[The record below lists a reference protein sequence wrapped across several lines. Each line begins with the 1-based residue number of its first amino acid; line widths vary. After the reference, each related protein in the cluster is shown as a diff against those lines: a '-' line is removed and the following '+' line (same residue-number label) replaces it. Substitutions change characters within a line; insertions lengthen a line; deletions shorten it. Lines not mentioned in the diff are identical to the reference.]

1 MVEQSLQTI
10 KTLQEA
16 IEYFSNP
23 KNCLAYII
31 PLRWKDSEI
40 TCPRCGCKN
49 HYFVE
54 TRSLWQCK
62 GCKKQFTVKIGTI
75 MEDSPL
81 PLKTWLAAIWL
92 ITNAKNGISSY
103 EVHRSLGITQKSAWF
118 VLQRI
123 RYVMHTGT
131 FEKMSGGI
139 EADETYVGGKAR
151 NMHQEKKAEKIQG
164 RGASGKTIVI
174 GLFERGTEDKVS
186 RVKANVAKDT
196 KKETLQQNIKE
207 NVELGA
213 TVYTDENPSYE
224 NMNKYLHET
233 VNHAANEYVRGTAST
248 NGLEN
253 FWSLF
258 KRTVKGTYIAVEP
271 FHLFRYIDE
280 QQFRFNERK
289 KTDGERFVEVL
300 SNIIGKRLTYKEL
313 IGKLRKEVVYGT

>member
-1 MVEQSLQTI
+1 MCNVKNL

-16 IEYFSNP
+16 IEYFSSP
-23 KNCLAYII
+23 KNCLDYII
-31 PLRWKDSEI
+31 PLRWKDGEV
-40 TCPRCGCKN
+40 TCPRCASKE

-62 GCKKQFTVKIGTI
+62 GCKRQFTVKIGTI

-103 EVHRSLGITQKSAWF
+103 EIHRSLGITQKSAWF

-123 RYVMHTGT
+123 RFAMHNGS
-131 FEKMSGGI
+131 FEMLSGDV
-139 EADETYVGGKAR
+139 EADETYIGGKAR
-151 NMHQEKKAEKIQG
+151 NMHKEIREEKIQG
-164 RGASGKTIVI
+164 RGASGKSIVI
-174 GLFERGTEDKVS
+174 GLLERGTETKAS
-186 RVKANVAKDT
+186 RVKAKVAKDT
-196 KKETLQQNIKE
+196 KKETLQRNIQE

-224 NMNKYLHET
+224 GIDGYMHEK
-233 VNHAANEYVRGTAST
+233 VNHAADEYVRGKATT
-248 NGLEN
+248 NGMEN
-253 FWSLF
+253 FWTLF
-258 KRTVKGTYIAVEP
+258 KRTIKGTYVSVEP

-289 KTDGERFVEVL
+289 KTDGERFVDVVA
-300 SNIIGKRLTYKEL
+300 NITGKRLTYKKL
-313 IGKLRKEVVYGT
+313 IGKIDISGLTYGT